1 MVEIETKIRVDD
13 HANVRSRLAK
23 IGATFIGRYVERNH
37 ILDRGDGQL
46 RNAGCGLRVRSMQA
60 LEGEPAEA
68 TITLKGPREPRALKR
83 REEMQLEIA
92 DASAMLKLLVAIG
105 FQTVI
110 EYAKRRERWRL
121 DECHI
126 ELDDVP
132 LLGKFVEIEGPDEQ
146 CIRQVQER
154 IGLAGEPHIDRS
166 YVSMLAKRCAELERS
181 PIGIEFGAEE

>member
-1 MVEIETKIRVDD
+1 M
-13 HANVRSRLAK
+13 
-23 IGATFIGRYVERNH
+23 
-37 ILDRGDGQL
+37 

-68 TITLKGPREPRALKR
+68 TITLKGPREPSALKQ

-146 CIRQVQER
+146 SIQQVQER
-154 IGLAGEPHIDRS
+154 IGLADEPHIDRS
-166 YVSMLAKRCAELERS
+166 YVSMLSQRCAELERS